1 MDRSTSRVP
10 VGRLVMKKFDV
21 LPEKEH
27 LLYVGINKVGSSS
40 STQIHISHRLVQKN
54 HLEFDC
60 NDAGVAA
67 VRDVV
72 QLPQDASITIV
83 PTKVRQPSDDG
94 KSMTEHDLRLN
105 TWSELK
111 SGARVKIGNLISL
124 IYEPFDVKDLPVA
137 SLSRARSSSRGVQT
151 SVDLG
156 QQTSRSYGDRDVTR
170 SYDHS
175 RYSQKSRSTGPS
187 ENLAQETTASSSRV
201 PGSQGED
208 EQRPVYEQHIL
219 RELGLEPGIHGEQE
233 PQEYEHN
240 VPDDELC
247 TLSLCEMTESYLSY
261 FNSYGEDD
269 MDYDRSSRKGKGRA
283 TDSATDIETTP
294 PRARVQVPFR
304 MLPPE
309 LTQPSAYFLAQSIPE
324 EELMASNA
332 GGPNQ
337 EAKEEPNPNEEHEEA
352 GEHDVANEA
361 AGEEEGTN
369 EEAGDKENINEE
381 AEEEERTKESDKPLQ
396 IPKQSTKEDPSQ
408 ASTST
413 SASASGPTLLSSQE
427 SSPRTSPKKASPK
440 FVADGPDSENI
451 EPSASRSQSVSPDK
465 RSSKS
470 MGPPVEDAPRQLR
483 ARTRASIVK
492 LTKIDGNKDD
502 ATNSPNRRSDSSGVP
517 TPLADP
523 EATSVASEPL
533 TPTQKRSRS
542 RSTYQHDMS
551 RPGGKIGRRRK

>member
-1 MDRSTSRVP
+1 MDRSTSRIP

-40 STQIHISHRLVQKN
+40 SSQIHISHRLVQKN

-72 QLPQDASITIV
+72 HLPHDASITIV

-111 SGARVKIGNLISL
+111 SGA
-124 IYEPFDVKDLPVA
+124 
-137 SLSRARSSSRGVQT
+137 SRARSSSRAVQT

-187 ENLAQETTASSSRV
+187 ENMAQETTASSSRV
-201 PGSQGED
+201 PGSQGEE

-269 MDYDRSSRKGKGRA
+269 MDYDRSSQKGKGRA
-283 TDSATDIETTP
+283 TDNATDIETTP

-309 LTQPSAYFLAQSIPE
+309 LTRPSAFFLAQSIPE
-324 EELMASNA
+324 EEILASNA
-332 GGPNQ
+332 GGSNQ
-337 EAKEEPNPNEEHEEA
+337 EEVNEEPNPNEEHEEA
-352 GEHDVANEA
+352 GKHNVADEA

-369 EEAGDKENINEE
+369 EDAGDKENANEE
-381 AEEEERTKESDKPLQ
+381 AEEEEKTKESDKTLQ
-396 IPKQSTKEDPSQ
+396 ISKQSTKEDPSQ

-440 FVADGPDSENI
+440 FVTDGPDSENI

-465 RSSKS
+465 RLSKS

-502 ATNSPNRRSDSSGVP
+502 RVNSPNRRSDSSGVP

-533 TPTQKRSRS
+533 TTTQKRSRS
-542 RSTYQHDMS
+542 RSTYQHDMP

>member
-1 MDRSTSRVP
+1 
-10 VGRLVMKKFDV
+10 
-21 LPEKEH
+21 
-27 LLYVGINKVGSSS
+27 
-40 STQIHISHRLVQKN
+40 
-54 HLEFDC
+54 
-60 NDAGVAA
+60 
-67 VRDVV
+67 
-72 QLPQDASITIV
+72 
-83 PTKVRQPSDDG
+83 
-94 KSMTEHDLRLN
+94 MTEHDLRLN

-124 IYEPFDVKDLPVA
+124 IYEPFDVKDLPA
-137 SLSRARSSSRGVQT
+137 AGLSRAGSSSRVQT

-156 QQTSRSYGDRDVTR
+156 QQTIRSFGDRDVTR

-175 RYSQKSRSTGPS
+175 RYSQKSRSTGPL

-201 PGSQGED
+201 PSSQGEED
-208 EQRPVYEQHIL
+208 QRPVYERHIL
-219 RELGLEPGIHGEQE
+219 RELGLEPGIHGAQE

-261 FNSYGEDD
+261 FDSYNGEDD
-269 MDYDRSSRKGKGRA
+269 MDYDGSSRKGKGRA
-283 TDSATDIETTP
+283 TDSATDSETTP

-309 LTQPSAYFLAQSIPE
+309 LTRPSPYFLAQSIHE
-324 EELMASNA
+324 EELLASNA
-332 GGPNQ
+332 GGSNQ
-337 EAKEEPNPNEEHEEA
+337 EEAKEEPDPTEEHEEA
-352 GEHDVANEA
+352 GENDGANEE
-361 AGEEEGTN
+361 AGEEEET
-369 EEAGDKENINEE
+369 NEE
-381 AEEEERTKESDKPLQ
+381 AEEEGTKENDKTLQ

-408 ASTST
+408 ASSST
-413 SASASGPTLLSSQE
+413 SVSASGPTLSSSQD

-465 RSSKS
+465 RSSKP
-470 MGPPVEDAPRQLR
+470 MGPPAEDAPRQLR
-483 ARTRASIVK
+483 ARTRASVVK

-502 ATNSPNRRSDSSGVP
+502 RTNNAGRRSDSSGAP

-523 EATSVASEPL
+523 EATNVASEPL
-533 TPTQKRSRS
+533 APAQKRSRS
-542 RSTYQHDMS
+542 RSTYQHDTS